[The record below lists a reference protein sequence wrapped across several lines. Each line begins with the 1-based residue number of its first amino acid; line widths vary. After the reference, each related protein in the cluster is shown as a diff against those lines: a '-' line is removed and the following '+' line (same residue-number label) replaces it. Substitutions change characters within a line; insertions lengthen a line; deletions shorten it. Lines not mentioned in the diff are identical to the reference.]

1 MSLMNPLNASILQAP
16 TAQRIQDTDKSRQ
29 LRHSQETRKNAAA
42 TDEQE
47 VEESVASTDEM
58 PTVGDQPHNRRQ
70 KKGTYGPHPPKP
82 EPEGE
87 AEGDSLDL
95 TA

>member
-29 LRHSQETRKNAAA
+29 MRHAQEVRKNAAA

-47 VEESVASTDEM
+47 VEESVASADEL
-58 PTVGDQPHNRRQ
+58 PETGDQANNRKQR
-70 KKGTYGPHPPKP
+70 KKTYTRRPPKP
-82 EPEGE
+82 EPEN
-87 AEGDSLDL
+87 EGGSLDL